1 MLLFL
6 SALVVSTIL
15 TLILFGPTMR
25 MLSGAN
31 CTKPNWRKHY
41 VVSSFGIL
49 LPIVLISSGAV
60 FSLQFVARTG
70 ARFGPEG
77 FTLLLSLITATA
89 FVGFIDDVIGNRV
102 IGGLRGHFSQMR
114 FGIMTTGTLK
124 AVIGLSI
131 SIIVAA
137 AVSGTALLFLLN
149 AAVITLSMNAV
160 NLFDLRPGRA
170 IKVFSIAAAG
180 TFAASFGAGFWSLWG
195 FIIPPVLGL
204 LWGDLKERSMIGD
217 AGANALGAIL
227 GFSFVL
233 NLSWITNLVILGVL
247 VALHVV
253 SERFSISAFVERT
266 PVLRQLDELGWK
278 R

>member
-15 TLILFGPTMR
+15 TLIFYGPTIR

-31 CTKPNWRKHY
+31 CTKPNFRKHY
-41 VVSSFGIL
+41 VVNSFGIL
-49 LPIVLISSGAV
+49 LPVVLIASGAV
-60 FSLQFVARTG
+60 FSLQFIARTG

-77 FTLLLSLITATA
+77 FSLLLSLVTATA
-89 FVGFIDDVIGNRV
+89 FVGFIDDIIGSRI
-102 IGGLRGHFSQMR
+102 IGGLRGHFSQIR

-131 SIIVAA
+131 SIIIAA

-149 AAVITLSMNAV
+149 AAVITLSMNAA
-160 NLFDLRPGRA
+160 NLFDLRPGRVV
-170 IKVFSIAAAG
+170 KVFTIAAAA
-180 TFAASFGAGFWSLWG
+180 TFAASAAAAFWSLWG
-195 FIIPPVLGL
+195 FIIPPVAGL
-204 LWGDLKERSMIGD
+204 LWGDLKEQSMMGD

-227 GFSFVL
+227 GLSFVI
-233 NLSWITNLVILGVL
+233 NLSWVANLVILGVL
-247 VALHVV
+247 VALHLV
-253 SERFSISAFVERT
+253 SERYSISAFIERT